1 MAKTHGP
8 GATSMRKSACLM
20 ASPGNQ
26 QSVASAGE
34 FSGVPSWF
42 PSLPTLPATCP
53 LSLASSQL
61 SLHTFSHN
69 CLLLLYS
76 SFVSASFHPPFLLP
90 LPPITKPFLPLPT
103 PATKFP
109 SFFPYFLFW
118 SFFCLPTSY
127 SSVLVCS
134 VVLSCTISTLLLNL
148 HSHHPISVVC
158 FSP

>member
-20 ASPGNQ
+20 ASPDNQ

-34 FSGVPSWF
+34 LSGVPSWF
-42 PSLPTLPATCP
+42 PSLPALPATCP

-61 SLHTFSHN
+61 LSCPSLPSPVTVSY
-69 CLLLLYS
+69 YS
-76 SFVSASFHPPFLLP
+76 LPVFHPPFLLLT

-103 PATKFP
+103 PASKFP
-109 SFFPYFLFW
+109 FFFPYFLFW
-118 SFFCLPTSY
+118 SFFCLSTSY
-127 SSVLVCS
+127 SSVLICS